1 MPLPSKEPPTRRPAN
16 PAHSGRALRIFF
28 LVWKLGGGGAERQLV
43 VLARGLASRG
53 HDVTIGVYFTEG
65 EYEDELAGSKVR
77 LVSVKRRGFW
87 DVGGSF
93 RRILR
98 TVRKLRPHIVHS
110 YLDTANIGAAGVR
123 IFAPEPRIVW
133 GIRATRPEL
142 DDYGIPA
149 RIMVHVNR
157 LASHLVDLFVAN
169 SRAGAA
175 DLVRAGYPADRVTV
189 IPNGIDL
196 ERFQPHR
203 ERGALLRSSWGIPFN
218 AKVIG
223 MACRLDPMK
232 DHQTFVRAAQAL
244 ASRLPDVYFVCV
256 GEGLEPHRSAALEH
270 LANHHLG
277 ERLQWHGH
285 LSDMPAFYGAVD
297 VVTSTSAFGEGC
309 PNSVAEAMACGV
321 PCVVTDVGDSSVVV
335 GDCGIVVQ
343 PRDPKGLSD
352 AWERMLGFI
361 SVERSM
367 ACRERIANHF
377 SVEKLVDTTEL
388 ALQGLAALGSPPE
401 SS

>member
-1 MPLPSKEPPTRRPAN
+1 MRFPSREPPLPTPARH
-16 PAHSGRALRIFF
+16 AHSRRALRILF
-28 LVWKLGGGGAERQLV
+28 LVWKLGGGGAERQLI

-53 HDVTIGVYFTEG
+53 HDVTIGVYFTDG
-65 EYEDELAGSKVR
+65 EYEGELAGSQVR

-93 RRILR
+93 RRLLR
-98 TVRKLRPHIVHS
+98 TVRALRPQIVHG
-110 YLDTANIGAAGVR
+110 YLDTANIGVAGVR

-142 DDYGIPA
+142 DAYGIPA
-149 RIMVHVNR
+149 RLQVHVNR
-157 LASHLVDLFVAN
+157 VASHLVDLFVAN

-175 DLVRAGYPADRVTV
+175 DLIRAGYPADRVTV

-196 ERFQPHR
+196 ERFQPQR
-203 ERGALLRSSWGIPFN
+203 ERGTRLRSSWGIPTS

-232 DHQTFVRAAQAL
+232 DHETFVRAAQAL

-256 GEGLEPHRSAALEH
+256 GEGLEPHRSAVLEH
-270 LANHHLG
+270 LINSPLG
-277 ERLQWHGH
+277 ERLRWHGQ

-309 PNSVAEAMACGV
+309 PNAVAEAMACGV

-335 GDCGIVVQ
+335 GDCGIVVH
-343 PRDPKGLSD
+343 PRDSKGLAA
-352 AWERMLGFI
+352 AWERMLGLI
-361 SVERSM
+361 TADRST
-367 ACRERIANHF
+367 ACRDRIVNHF
-377 SVEKLVDTTEL
+377 SVAKLIDSTEL
-388 ALQGLAALGSPPE
+388 ALQTLVASGSSPRT
-401 SS
+401 S